1 MTNFNTL
8 RRLAP
13 GVLTLG
19 IGSAL
24 LAGCGRTEAASSE
37 ACSDGVVYAAVVKD
51 SVSQSLHEVLT
62 INGHQLNDMLNMNE
76 TAGEIDSSLVKL
88 HQNATHHYDSV
99 LPEDTFQVCVT
110 GNEVTAGLKYSIVDK

>member
-24 LAGCGRTEAASSE
+24 LAGCGRNEAASNE
-37 ACSDGVVYAAVVKD
+37 TCHDGIVYNGVVKD

-62 INGHQLNDMLNMNE
+62 TNGYQLNDMLGMNE
-76 TAGEIDSSLVKL
+76 TAGKIDSTLISL
-88 HQNATHHYDSV
+88 HQHATHRYDTA
-99 LPEDTFQVCVT
+99 LPGDNFQFCVT
-110 GNEVTAGLKYSIVDK
+110 GYTVTTGQQYAIVDQ